1 MLGRHHLHSF
11 DELLQP
17 GRVLIVYGPRQVGKT
32 TLLKEYLKRTRLKH
46 RFETGEDLLIQNLL
60 SSRSRKSIVEFAEG
74 YELVVIDEA
83 QRVPEV
89 GLGLK
94 LLVDHVEDLRI
105 VATGSASFD
114 LSGKIGEPL
123 TGRKTTRIL
132 YPLAQLELLGEMN
145 RFDLRSS
152 LEDYLLYGS
161 YPAVITAKTKT
172 DRREYLDELVGS
184 YLLKDV
190 LELDRV
196 RNPRQLLDLLRLLA
210 FQIGHDVSVSELASN
225 LDIDSK
231 TVARYLDLLEK
242 SFVIVALP
250 SFSRNLRKEI
260 SKSRRYYFLDNGIRN
275 AVISNFNALELRDD
289 TGALWENFLLIE
301 RVKRDHYRRCF
312 KNLYFWRT
320 YDRKEIDLI
329 EEGDGEIAAYEF
341 KYSRSRV
348 KEPREFLDT
357 YRGSSFE
364 VIHRENYLDFIT

>member
-357 YRGSSFE
+357 YGGSSFE